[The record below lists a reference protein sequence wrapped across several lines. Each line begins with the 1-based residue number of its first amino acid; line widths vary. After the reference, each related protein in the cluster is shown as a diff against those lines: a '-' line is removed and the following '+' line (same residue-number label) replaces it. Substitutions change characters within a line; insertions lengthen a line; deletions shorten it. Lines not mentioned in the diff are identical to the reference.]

1 MFVLWYVTKYS
12 SLMLLFLSKIIGE
25 GSMEEY
31 LRHLEG
37 SGKGTVP
44 GSNHVGSN
52 SNFQS
57 YDLD

>member
-12 SLMLLFLSKIIGE
+12 SLMLLFLSKIIRE
-25 GSMEEY
+25 GSMEEN
-31 LRHLEG
+31 LRHHGG